1 MIDAGSALMLGGAAV
16 LVVLPTVA
24 MVIAYLFRRLESQE
38 RLKAIEHG
46 HLLAFDAR
54 EIALRT
60 RRSGVVLIASGFGVV
75 VAVILAAM
83 RLGDEV
89 LAGLGLGII
98 PILIGMGLLIDYLL
112 QARHIKRT
120 GGR

>member
-1 MIDAGSALMLGGAAV
+1 MDSTSALFIGGAAV
-16 LVVLPTVA
+16 LVILPTAA
-24 MVIAYLFRRLESQE
+24 MIVAYLFRRLESQE

-60 RRSGVVLIASGFGVV
+60 RRSGLVLIAAGVGI
-75 VAVILAAM
+75 VAGVFLVAMNLGGEYLA
-83 RLGDEV
+83 G
-89 LAGLGLGII
+89 AGLGVI
-98 PILIGMGLLIDYLL
+98 PIFIGIGLIVDYLL
-112 QARHIKRT
+112 QVRHINRT